1 MSVAGNGSFAPHN
14 KGDLRMKKNET
25 ISINKMVDF
34 KELFWTRF
42 RGKKIKRIVEK
53 KIRQHNKRNLKILFA
68 EIA

>member
-1 MSVAGNGSFAPHN
+1 
-14 KGDLRMKKNET
+14 MKKNET

-68 EIA
+68 EVA